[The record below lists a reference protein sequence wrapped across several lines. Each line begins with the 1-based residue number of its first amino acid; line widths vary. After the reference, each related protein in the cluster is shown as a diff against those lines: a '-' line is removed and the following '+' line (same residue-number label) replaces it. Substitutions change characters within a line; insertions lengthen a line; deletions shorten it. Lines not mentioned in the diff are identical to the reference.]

1 MEYNFEKGKFTESEL
16 ENAFIELFRD
26 VEHYEY
32 CNGEDIHRKF
42 KDVLLY
48 DDLENYLK
56 NKYKDITESELES
69 LQGIGPSTA
78 QKIISYRNEKG
89 KFNTIEDIKNV
100 SGIGNSKYNSIKDLI
115 TTK

>member
-16 ENAFIELFRD
+16 ESAFIELFHD

-56 NKYKDITESELES
+56 NKYKDITESELKRAIS
-69 LQGIGPSTA
+69 LLDNIPSVPLYEGNKETFKTITEGI
-78 QKIISYRNEKG
+78 
-89 KFNTIEDIKNV
+89 
-100 SGIGNSKYNSIKDLI
+100 DLI
-115 TTK
+115 RDDASKIALHINYIEY